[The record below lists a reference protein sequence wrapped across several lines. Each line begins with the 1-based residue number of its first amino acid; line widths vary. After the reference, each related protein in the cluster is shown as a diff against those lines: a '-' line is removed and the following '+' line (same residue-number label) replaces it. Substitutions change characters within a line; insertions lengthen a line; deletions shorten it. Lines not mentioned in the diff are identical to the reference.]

1 MNEAAN
7 NAQGRSEPSKSIGER
22 LRAARHARGISLQAL
37 SDLTGGSLS
46 KSRISNYEQGIRR
59 LSVEGAKALAEAL
72 GNTTAAHLLC
82 VDDGE
87 TKSPEEMQ
95 LLNRYR
101 SADTEG
107 KAAIMALAE
116 QQGGG

>member
-1 MNEAAN
+1 MNRAAR

-37 SDLTGGSLS
+37 SDLTGGTLS

-59 LSVEGAKALAEAL
+59 LSVEAARVLAEAL
-72 GNTTAAHLLC
+72 GTVSPAYLLC

-95 LLNRYR
+95 LLQRYR
-101 SADTEG
+101 AADAGG
-107 KAAIMALAE
+107 KTAIMAAAE
-116 QQGGG
+116 AHRGS

>member
-7 NAQGRSEPSKSIGER
+7 KPPGPNEPSKRIGER

-37 SDLTGGSLS
+37 SDLTGGALS

-59 LSVEGAKALAEAL
+59 LSVEAAKGLAESL
-72 GNTTAAHLLC
+72 GNASAAYLLC

-87 TKSPEEMQ
+87 TKTPEEMQ
-95 LLNRYR
+95 LLRRYR
-101 SADTEG
+101 AADADG
-107 KAAIMALAE
+107 QAAIMALAE
-116 QQGGG
+116 QHGER